1 MFPEKAT
8 HFERGGGMGRYC
20 RGSGQISNATVRN
33 PMFRSYGKCI
43 YMYTG
48 KFTAFAGLL
57 VCWSFITVPNR
68 RCSVRCVW
76 ASSCAHLQCITYV
89 SALCMVGMQRREGY
103 HVWATP
109 DRTSWYAPNDCSGRR
124 GGGMLLMTVQGGGG
138 GGGGGGHRQLSKL
151 KLNPYF
157 LRTWVGRGRLR
168 SSIKMINELQY
179 MQVVGVAYQ
188 TIYY

>member
-1 MFPEKAT
+1 MFPEKTT

-48 KFTAFAGLL
+48 KFTRAFAGLL

-103 HVWATP
+103 HAWATP
-109 DRTSWYAPNDCSGRR
+109 DRTSWDAPNDCSGRR
-124 GGGMLLMTVQGGGG
+124 GGGGGMLLMTVQGGGG
-138 GGGGGGHRQLSKL
+138 PGGGGGGEGIGNYRNL
-151 KLNPYF
+151 KSI
-157 LRTWVGRGRLR
+157 RTSYVRGWV
-168 SSIKMINELQY
+168 
-179 MQVVGVAYQ
+179 VVDYGVLL
-188 TIYY
+188 T